1 MKIVILKSKSFPNK
15 QVILTRLYIHT
26 YMKNW
31 YFMHNF
37 GPLVDYSK
45 KNYFKEYLLFKI
57 NLNCL
62 QDGAVLYKKSNNAAI
77 CYYWKMYRSIGKK
90 L

>member
-45 KNYFKEYLLFKI
+45 KKLFQRI
-57 NLNCL
+57 SPL
-62 QDGAVLYKKSNNAAI
+62 QN
-77 CYYWKMYRSIGKK
+77 K
-90 L
+90 LELFARWSSFV